1 MFCVRNHEFFAM
13 ASARPRRYTAVQAT
27 EFIMNY
33 DSDENDY
40 DVASFLLCSVF
51 YCLCGVYCVCVVYW
65 VFFMSIASLHLVNI
79 FLTQLHNHS
88 FQFY

>member
-1 MFCVRNHEFFAM
+1 MDFLCVFAFITMSFFAM
-13 ASARPRRYTAVQAT
+13 ASARPRQYTAEQAT

-51 YCLCGVYCVCVVYW
+51 YCLCGVYCVCVLYC
-65 VFFMSIASLHLVNI
+65 L
-79 FLTQLHNHS
+79 FLCL
-88 FQFY
+88 